1 MKPSLQFSVP
11 CLNVPEEARLP
22 SFENVFYELPSPD
35 FPFTV
40 DFFLANGWCAGQGR
54 FFQEVRL
61 LTPAGQVLVQ
71 TGKQPFELP
80 HELQPYMVVNK
91 FQGLRFDAPGVYRIQ
106 ILLEGEPYLDYPLE
120 IRQLF
125 LQNAGPSDE
134 KRPESQP
141 APESQPP
148 PKPAPPATS
157 HKDEKDGFLSSSI
170 PPGYKPG
177 SV

>member
-11 CLNVPEEARLP
+11 CLNIPEEARLP

-54 FFQEVRL
+54 FVQEVRL

-71 TGKQPFELP
+71 TGQQAFELP
-80 HELQPYMVVNK
+80 HELQPYMVINK
-91 FQGLRFDAPGVYRIQ
+91 FQGLQFDAPGVYRIQ
-106 ILLEGEPYLDYPLE
+106 VLLDGEPRLDYQLE
-120 IRQLF
+120 IRQF
-125 LQNAGPSDE
+125 LQTTEPSDAT
-134 KRPESQP
+134 R
-141 APESQPP
+141 PESQPP
-148 PKPAPPATS
+148 PEPAQPATS
-157 HKDEKDGFLSSSI
+157 QEDGFLSPSV

-177 SV
+177 PT